1 MGNDDKVRNEFEEK
15 KGEAKEWVGEHT
27 DNPRLA
33 DEGRGDQV
41 KAHARKAGEHV
52 KDAAHDAA
60 EHLRDAVDD
69 AKDAAHRDR

>member
-1 MGNDDKVRNEFEEK
+1 MGKQDKARNTFEEK

-33 DEGRGDQV
+33 NEGRRDQV
-41 KAHARKAGEHV
+41 KANARQAGEHV

-60 EHLRDAVDD
+60 EHLRDAADD
-69 AKDAAHRDR
+69 ARDAAHRDR

>member
-1 MGNDDKVRNEFEEK
+1 MGKEDKARNTFEEK

-27 DNPRLA
+27 DNSSLA
-33 DEGRGDQV
+33 NEGRSEQA
-41 KAHARKAGEHV
+41 KANARQAGEHV

-69 AKDAAHRDR
+69 AKDAARRDR